1 MRKPA
6 GATGANNNE
15 KANKKPLGIDFG
27 AKFGMLKKVAGVT
40 VEAKPIPQ

>member
-15 KANKKPLGIDFG
+15 EANKKPLGIDFG

-40 VEAKPIPQ
+40 AEAKPIPQ